1 MNKLLLTALLA
12 GATLFAAPALAQNP
26 RPFVV
31 PELTSWQGGKGNFV
45 PSGRIIVQDRQML
58 PAARAFAQDYQSLLG
73 KPLSIVSGKVQK
85 GDFVFVKAGFTPKT
99 KADTLGT
106 EGYHL
111 NIADHVTLTA
121 SQPQGA
127 VWGTRTLLQLSEQ
140 TQSRSI
146 PQGITTDRPQ
156 YALRGFMIDAGR
168 KYIPMDYL
176 RQLVKVMA
184 YYKMNTLQV
193 HLNDNGFKQY
203 FGNDWA
209 KTPAAFR
216 LESDY
221 FPGLTAKDGHYT
233 KQEFRNFQREAAA
246 QGVEIIPE
254 IDVPAHSLA
263 FTHYR
268 PSLGSEEFGADHLD
282 LRNPA
287 VVPFLD
293 SLFTEYCGGKN
304 PVFVGKRVHIG
315 TDEYSN
321 KDKEVVELFRSLTDH
336 LIKHVEKYGKQAV
349 AWGALTH
356 ADGKTPV
363 KSKNVL
369 LEMWYNG
376 YADPKKMK
384 EQGFQMVSIP
394 DGLVYI
400 VPAAGYYYDYLNC
413 PYLYENWTPAQ
424 IGNQKFEERDP
435 SIEGGMFAVW
445 NDHAGNGITV
455 RDIHHR
461 VMPALQTIATK
472 TWTASKTSLPYADF
486 ARLSSTLS
494 EAPGVDY
501 LARTLGKTGQTTV
514 EYPHLPL
521 LSNTVLDWFGREIG
535 YNYTVEVTVKA
546 DEVNK
551 GAVLFQSPEAKVY
564 LASPESGKLAFEREG
579 YLNEFDYVVPKG
591 RAVRLTFIGT
601 NKETTLLVDGQFRQ
615 SLYALTVGSAQ
626 TNNGAAGASSDPY
639 AASKMYYQRTLVF
652 PLERTGDFKGQIQ
665 QLRVSN
671 FVKQ

>member
-1 MNKLLLTALLA
+1 MNKTLIASLFA
-12 GATLFAAPALAQNP
+12 GALCVVSPAMAQNA

-45 PSGRIIVQDRQML
+45 PSGRIVVQDRQFL
-58 PAARAFAQDYQSLLG
+58 PAARAFAQDYYTMLG
-73 KPLSIVSGKVQK
+73 KNLIINSGKPQK
-85 GDFVFVKAGFTPKT
+85 GDFVFAKAGFAALS

-121 SQPQGA
+121 SQPTGA
-127 VWGTRTLLQLSEQ
+127 FWGTRTLLQLSEQ
-140 TQSRSI
+140 TQSHAI
-146 PQGITTDRPQ
+146 PQGVTTDRPQ

-233 KQEFRNFQREAAA
+233 KKEFIDFQREAAA
-246 QGVEIIPE
+246 QGVDIIPE

-293 SLFTEYCGGKN
+293 SLFTEYCSGKN

-336 LIKHVEKYGKQAV
+336 LIKHVERYGKQAV

-363 KSKNVL
+363 KSKDVL
-369 LEMWYNG
+369 LQMWYNG

-394 DGLVYI
+394 DGYVYI

-413 PYLYENWTPAQ
+413 PFLSAHWTPAQ
-424 IGNQKFEERDP
+424 IRNQK
-435 SIEGGMFAVW
+435 
-445 NDHAGNGITV
+445 
-455 RDIHHR
+455 
-461 VMPALQTIATK
+461 L
-472 TWTASKTSLPYADF
+472 
-486 ARLSSTLS
+486 
-494 EAPGVDY
+494 
-501 LARTLGKTGQTTV
+501 
-514 EYPHLPL
+514 
-521 LSNTVLDWFGREIG
+521 
-535 YNYTVEVTVKA
+535 
-546 DEVNK
+546 
-551 GAVLFQSPEAKVY
+551 
-564 LASPESGKLAFEREG
+564 
-579 YLNEFDYVVPKG
+579 
-591 RAVRLTFIGT
+591 
-601 NKETTLLVDGQFRQ
+601 
-615 SLYALTVGSAQ
+615 
-626 TNNGAAGASSDPY
+626 
-639 AASKMYYQRTLVF
+639 
-652 PLERTGDFKGQIQ
+652 
-665 QLRVSN
+665 
-671 FVKQ
+671 